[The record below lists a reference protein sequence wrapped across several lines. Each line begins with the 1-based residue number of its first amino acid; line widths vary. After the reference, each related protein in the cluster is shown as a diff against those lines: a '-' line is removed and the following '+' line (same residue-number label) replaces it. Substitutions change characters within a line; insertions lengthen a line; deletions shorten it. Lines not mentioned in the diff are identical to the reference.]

1 VPAAAVRW
9 WTGGRGVCGSASRA
23 ASSGPPAGGTN
34 KGASIR
40 AAASRDRCSVLVSYY
55 LFIVFGVALGATGVL
70 LPAQLR
76 DYRVD
81 QATIGAT
88 FVANSVGFVLASI
101 VTGPLGHRFG
111 IRRMVLASSL
121 VFTGASLLA
130 ASRPPIVALVAA
142 AFVAG
147 MATGSGE
154 AVLNAYLV
162 GLPDATPL
170 LNRLHAFFGVGA
182 LLGPLAAASLLTVT
196 GWPAVMLLIAALALV
211 PAAAGWLTFPARHV
225 DPLLIGYPGSP
236 PGPTPVAGPVSLA
249 KPESFPESESFPRS
263 VPVEPRPGGR
273 RALLTVVRQPAVLWA
288 GAMLCVYVGLEAGVG
303 NWGYTYLV
311 DARSVSALLAGYTA
325 SGYWF
330 GLTAGRFLATPA
342 TTRLGLTSTRLL
354 SVCMV
359 GVTVAGALLWAAPG
373 TAGLASLSF
382 VPLGFF
388 LGPIFPTTMAIVHQL
403 TDAHLVPTAIGA
415 LGAGGVAGGAV
426 FPWLAGT
433 IIQLA
438 GPWTLPPFALLLAA
452 AQLALWR
459 VLSRRIAT
467 ASAAAGAARL
477 TPGPLT
483 E

>member
-1 VPAAAVRW
+1 MVDW
-9 WTGGRGVCGSASRA
+9 WPRGLRQRV
-23 ASSGPPAGGTN
+23 PPAGGTN

-111 IRRMVLASSL
+111 IRRIVLASSL

-162 GLPDATPL
+162 DLPDATPL

-211 PAAAGWLTFPARHV
+211 PAAAGWLTFPARDV
-225 DPLLIGYPGSP
+225 DPLLIGQPGSP

-249 KPESFPESESFPRS
+249 KSESFPESL
-263 VPVEPRPGGR
+263 PVEPRPGGR

-311 DARSVSALLAGYTA
+311 DARSVSPLLAGYTA
-325 SGYWF
+325 SGYWL

-359 GVTVAGALLWAAPG
+359 GVTIAGTLLWAAPG

-388 LGPIFPTTMAIVHQL
+388 LGPIFPTTTAIVHQL

-415 LGAGGVAGGAV
+415 LGAAAVVGGAV

-467 ASAAAGAARL
+467 APAAAGAARL
-477 TPGPLT
+477 APGPLT